1 MPVSRHVV
9 ATLKRRGFAEVMVF
23 VGRRRR
29 IGRASKENSR
39 RGSVIAVAHED
50 VEHGFLSDGRSIF
63 QRVAG
68 STKRAADDARSPSGN
83 RRHYHHFPDLGILLG
98 TVDEQSLHWLLDSI
112 PVARVTPLLQASLIR
127 PIDRKQIARPTLP
140 VTWGIAK
147 LGVEALWQSGITGRG
162 VKVAHLDTGVDAD
175 HPTLRGA
182 VSAFAFFDEQGML
195 DEFQRNPFD
204 TDEHGTHTAAT
215 IVGRPVNGQH
225 VGVAPGATL
234 LSAGVIEGGVVQARI
249 LAGMQWAIEQGA
261 RVLNISLGVRGYNDE
276 FLLLTQRLRLANVL
290 PVFAVG
296 NEGANSSRSPGNY
309 AEALSVGAIDP
320 DDAVPRFSSSD
331 TINASTTVPDLV
343 APGTAIESAMS
354 GGGYLSMSGTSMSTP
369 HISGLAALLLEANP
383 EATTDQL
390 EQAILS
396 SCRPAG
402 GALPEREGVGI
413 PSALAALA
421 RIRV

>member
-1 MPVSRHVV
+1 MPVSRQVV
-9 ATLKRRGFAEVMVF
+9 ETLKRRGFAEVMVF
-23 VGRRRR
+23 VGRRRSG
-29 IGRASKENSR
+29 GRAGNQNSR
-39 RGSVIAVAHED
+39 RSSVFLVDHED
-50 VEHGFLSDGRSIF
+50 VKHGFLSDERSIF
-63 QRVAG
+63 HRVAAAA
-68 STKRAADDARSPSGN
+68 KPVADDARASSSN
-83 RRHYHHFPDLGILLG
+83 RRHYHDFPDLGILLG

-112 PVARVTPLLQASLIR
+112 PVERVTPLLQASLIR
-127 PIDRKQIARPTLP
+127 PIDRKQIARPTRP

-147 LGVEALWQSGITGRG
+147 LGVEALWHTGITGRG

-182 VSAFAFFDEQGML
+182 VGAFAFFDEQGIL
-195 DEFQRNPFD
+195 DEFQPNPFD
-204 TDEHGTHTAAT
+204 SEEHGTHTAAT

-234 LSAGVIEGGVVQARI
+234 LCAGVIEGGIVQTRI
-249 LAGMQWAIEQGA
+249 LKGMQWAIEQGA
-261 RVLNISLGVRGYNDE
+261 RVVNISVGVRGYSNE

-320 DDAVPRFSSSD
+320 DDAVPQFSSSD
-331 TINASTTVPDLV
+331 TINASITVPDLV
-343 APGTAIESAMS
+343 APGTSIESAMP

-396 SCRPAG
+396 SCRPVG
-402 GALPEREGVGI
+402 GALREREGVGM
-413 PSALAALA
+413 PSASDALA
-421 RIRV
+421 RILG